1 MKVKFQMNIMWI
13 NVTWEDQIQVVDVDT
28 NKNI

>member
-28 NKNI
+28 NRNI

>member
-13 NVTWEDQIQVVDVDT
+13 NVTWEDQIQVLDVDT

>member
-13 NVTWEDQIQVVDVDT
+13 DVTWEDQIQVVDVDT
-28 NKNI
+28 NINI